1 MRSLLFIFLTLLA
14 LPASAQRK
22 IRIACV
28 GNSITHGT
36 VLPER
41 ENNSYPAR
49 LAVLLGDRYEVR
61 NFGKSGATLL
71 TKGNLPYRA
80 STEYRQALDFQP
92 DWVFIKLGTN
102 DSKPVNRVFLKEYEQ
117 DYKDLIAS
125 FQQLPGKPRVVLITP
140 VPVFSADTTGI
151 TASVVEKKILPGVR
165 QVAYETGCE
174 VINLYNLFLDAE
186 NLVPDRVHPNVEG
199 TARIA
204 HRINAFIRRKEE
216 PGFDLIKNAKLT
228 TQPFN
233 FYGFRGHDFTFQGH
247 NSRIVVPKRSAP
259 GHPWIW
265 RARFW
270 GHEPQTDIALL
281 ERGFHVVYCD
291 VAELFGNDEAIAIWD
306 AYYQILTRAGL
317 ASKSAMEGMSR
328 GGVYMYRWAV
338 KYPRRVAAIY
348 ADAPVLDLKSWP
360 GGKGKGPG
368 APKDWETF
376 KKDFNLKTEEEALA
390 FKGNPI
396 DLVPEIVKGG
406 FPLLHVVGDVDEAVP
421 VDENTN
427 AFEAKIKAA
436 GGNIEVIHKPLI
448 GHHPHSLP
456 NPQPIVDFI
465 LKATGYSENK

>member
-1 MRSLLFIFLTLLA
+1 MRSLPFVFLA
-14 LPASAQRK
+14 LLSLPVFSQKK

-36 VLPER
+36 ILENR
-41 ENNSYPAR
+41 EQNSYPAQ
-49 LAVLLGDRYEVR
+49 LGVLLGAGYDVR

-71 TKGNLPYRA
+71 RKGNVTYWT

-102 DSKPVNRVFLKEYEQ
+102 DSKPINRIHLNEYEQ

-125 FQQLPGKPRVVLITP
+125 FQQLPSKPRVILLLP
-140 VPVFSADTTGI
+140 VPVFSTDTTGI
-151 TASVVEKKILPGVR
+151 TASVVEKRILPGVR

-174 VINLYNLFLDAE
+174 VINLYNMFLDSPG
-186 NLVPDRVHPNVEG
+186 LLPDKVHPNVEG
-199 TARIA
+199 TSRIA
-204 HRINAFIRRKEE
+204 RRIRDIINRKEE
-216 PGFDLIKNAKLT
+216 TGFDLIKNANLT
-228 TQPFN
+228 TERFN
-233 FYGFRGHDFTFQGH
+233 FSGFQGYDFTFQGH
-247 NSRIVVPKRSAP
+247 NARIVVPKRVAP

-291 VAELFGNDEAIAIWD
+291 VAELFGNDEAISTWD
-306 AYYQILTRAGL
+306 AYYQLLTKAGL
-317 ASKSAMEGMSR
+317 APKSAMEGMSR
-328 GGVYMYRWAV
+328 GGVYIYRWAV
-338 KYPRRVAAIY
+338 KYPDRVAAMY

-360 GGKGKGPG
+360 GGIGKGQR
-368 APKDWETF
+368 ADKEWALF
-376 KKDFNLKTEEEALA
+376 KQDFNLKTDDEAMA

-396 DLVPEIVKGG
+396 DMTDQIVKAG
-406 FPLLHVVGDVDEAVP
+406 FPLLHVVGDADEAVP
-421 VDENTN
+421 VAENTTP
-427 AFEAKIKAA
+427 FEQKIKAA
-436 GGNIEVIHKPLI
+436 GGHIEVIHKPLI

-465 LKATGYSENK
+465 LKATSY